1 MCCVSSRRGQT
12 SGALVTGVQTFALP
26 ISQANATPSAP
37 PATPVVEQNDGGQ
50 IQDIVVTATRRGES
64 LQKVAIAVSAF
75 GARELAATG
84 TTSTQDLAAVTPGL
98 TIANQSAAITP
109 FIRGVGAV
117 DTTVGQEAAVAT
129 YELGRA
135 SCRDKEWQYGV

>member
-75 GARELAATG
+75 GARQEERRVG
-84 TTSTQDLAAVTPGL
+84 KGCVST
-98 TIANQSAAITP
+98 
-109 FIRGVGAV
+109 
-117 DTTVGQEAAVAT
+117 
-129 YELGRA
+129 
-135 SCRDKEWQYGV
+135 CRSRCAPYH